1 MEELNAP
8 VKTHKLTMSGRK
20 TCLLSGVKDVLSF
33 DLHEILLETE
43 QGMLQ
48 IKGDDLHVSRLTLEK
63 GEVDIDGRL
72 DSFTYSDVVPTGQ
85 QKATSLLSRLFR

>member
-43 QGMLQ
+43 
-48 IKGDDLHVSRLTLEK
+48 
-63 GEVDIDGRL
+63 
-72 DSFTYSDVVPTGQ
+72 
-85 QKATSLLSRLFR
+85 